1 MTNIK
6 CTACDGWRGKR
17 EFLIGH
23 GWEWISCYLC
33 GGKGNISQKVLDE
46 ENRRKILLENM
57 YSESSQEHGDV
68 LYGRGEKWGPI

>member
-6 CTACDGWRGKR
+6 CTVCDGLCGKKQFIR
-17 EFLIGH
+17 D

-33 GGKGNISQKVLDE
+33 RGTGKISQKVVDE

-68 LYGRGEKWGPI
+68 LYGSGERWGPI